1 MTRSRDLA
9 PVQEGIVDGNINSG
23 TYGSRMKR
31 IKGFGC
37 AHASEVGL
45 NTLEVASSDGYYDSD
60 YKDVGSPSILGEV
73 ICALIWTYCQN
84 ITRNSMNTM
93 EVLMRARVH
102 HWHPHF
108 VVSLILEFKITV
120 VSSYY

>member
-1 MTRSRDLA
+1 MYVPKKSIGCYATTESTMTRSRDLA

-23 TYGSRMKR
+23 TYGSRMKG

-60 YKDVGSPSILGEV
+60 YKDGGSP
-73 ICALIWTYCQN
+73 
-84 ITRNSMNTM
+84 
-93 EVLMRARVH
+93 
-102 HWHPHF
+102 
-108 VVSLILEFKITV
+108 
-120 VSSYY
+120 